1 MSEDQAKAAPP
12 DEVPEVAVECH
23 QADLV
28 IDTALRDEQLD
39 QHDRRVTGLP
49 VAKCHVHGL

>member
-1 MSEDQAKAAPP
+1 MSGDQAKAALP